1 MEYTEKQNSQ
11 KEENGGP
18 EEKKKINETLGKYA
32 CTSLSSCKE
41 PASQMFP
48 LSCGIVPPLVKAY
61 SREAPEAKTLTK
73 VTQPSLSSFQSP
85 YHMKIEEALVPVLGR
100 AQILVR
106 RDTNNRYTT
115 QPQSASEDQGHANWA
130 SEGQCEP
137 VIVRLP
143 PRGHALGW
151 EELGAP

>member
-1 MEYTEKQNSQ
+1 
-11 KEENGGP
+11 
-18 EEKKKINETLGKYA
+18 
-32 CTSLSSCKE
+32 
-41 PASQMFP
+41 MFP